1 MDWFEIVK
9 GAEEDAE
16 RFYDKTMRIVMDF
29 ADTSVEEIKES
40 LDRINEMAAEQ
51 KDAWDRAKG
60 TLMEDVLKPMHDNL
74 TRRNKALRDR
84 LSTDLD
90 ELLALRDMLQE
101 LDAKV
106 SSAPIRQRLMVIR
119 NNMEGLDDLSDFIDV
134 EELDKIIADLG
145 FENMRDE
152 FR

>member
-16 RFYDKTMRIVMDF
+16 RFYDKIMQLIMDF
-29 ADTSVEEIKES
+29 ADTSVEEIRES

-51 KDAWDRAKG
+51 KEAWDRTKG
-60 TLMEDVLKPMHDNL
+60 TPMEDILKPMHDNL
-74 TRRNKALRDR
+74 TIRNKALRDR

-101 LDAKV
+101 LDARV

-145 FENMRDE
+145 FENMRDD